1 MISCKQGASN
11 HDQADRSMRTP
22 NKFRKR
28 RAVSRNVKTRN
39 KERKKWDIRASTQ
52 AKRRRWK
59 RSIRN
64 LLLSK
69 HTKYTLKRK
78 ISREIHVWQFSA
90 RTNAARVVPTPTFKN
105 ALLKGRQRLMCL
117 QLNEE

>member
-1 MISCKQGASN
+1 
-11 HDQADRSMRTP
+11 MRTP

-28 RAVSRNVKTRN
+28 RAVRRNVKTRN
-39 KERKKWDIRASTQ
+39 KERKKRDIRASTQ

-59 RSIRN
+59 KRIRKM
-64 LLLSK
+64 LLSK

-90 RTNAARVVPTPTFKN
+90 RTHAARVVLRTTCKN
-105 ALLKGRQRLMCL
+105 ALLKKGRQRLMCL
-117 QLNEE
+117 